1 MSKIFVVSDLHIYH
15 QASLRFEGRERFSSV
30 EEMNQTMV
38 DNWNKTVQPEDT
50 VYNLGDEFLG
60 NASSAQKILASLNGN
75 KFLIRGNHS
84 TKSDNWYH
92 EAGFLAIFDK
102 LVLRSPTRPHELTH
116 ILMHIPLPYW
126 EIQSLERYYGTT
138 IHNWHG
144 HVHASK
150 DRSFTGDD
158 IWEHPEYYTNCSVE
172 VINFTP
178 LEIEL

>member
-1 MSKIFVVSDLHIYH
+1 MSKIYIVSDLHIQH
-15 QASLRFEGRERFSSV
+15 KNSLTWRTQFSSV
-30 EEMNQTMV
+30 EEMNQTII

-60 NASSAQKILASLNGN
+60 DASSAQKILASLNGN

-92 EAGFLAIFDK
+92 EAGFLAVFGK

-116 ILMHIPLPYW
+116 ILTHIPLPYW
-126 EIQSLERYYGTT
+126 EIQSLEGYYGTT

-144 HVHASK
+144 HLHDSQ
-150 DRSFTGDD
+150 DRAFTGSDVWD
-158 IWEHPEYYTNCSVE
+158 HPEHYTNVCVE
-172 VINFTP
+172 LTNYIPIDFP
-178 LEIEL
+178 L